1 MENRQINRPH
11 SIAVRGR
18 RPLGDLTSQLNN
30 HTASNSATVGGLKQ
44 GFTIYQ
50 DNPRTKND
58 ENVPQA
64 GSSKRFCNDENA
76 PPRGLGAKPKTVWP
90 EPPPPSMLP
99 SILQREPLASSSPAD
114 HSKFGIIRS
123 ERNNQNEKSI
133 LSPKPID
140 DINIIDPYT
149 LVSRSSAADFKK
161 NNDSISSV
169 TTNEDEDCDSDLE
182 HHDDQEMSSQAD
194 SQQDQEAGQ
203 AINLS
208 LRIHE
213 SLTEEYALDILK
225 NMIGREVNYLPKWNY
240 MTKQPDITFTMRSI
254 LIDWLIEVG
263 EEYKLQTETLFLA
276 VNYIDRFLSYMSVQR
291 AKLQLVGTAC
301 MFIAAKYEE
310 IYPPDVTEF
319 CYITDDTYTKRQVL
333 RMEQLVLGVLNFEC
347 APPTAHWFV
356 NHIAGLAGCTQKA
369 TFLSQYLTELT
380 LIDGEAFMPFSPS
393 IVACASVALSR
404 HTLGLAAW
412 EDHMVAK
419 TKYNVE
425 DFKECLIRL
434 HETFENAP
442 TMAQQAVREKYKNA
456 KYESVSDVTPT
467 PIF

>member
-1 MENRQINRPH
+1 
-11 SIAVRGR
+11 
-18 RPLGDLTSQLNN
+18 
-30 HTASNSATVGGLKQ
+30 
-44 GFTIYQ
+44 
-50 DNPRTKND
+50 
-58 ENVPQA
+58 
-64 GSSKRFCNDENA
+64 
-76 PPRGLGAKPKTVWP
+76 
-90 EPPPPSMLP
+90 
-99 SILQREPLASSSPAD
+99 
-114 HSKFGIIRS
+114 
-123 ERNNQNEKSI
+123 
-133 LSPKPID
+133 
-140 DINIIDPYT
+140 
-149 LVSRSSAADFKK
+149 
-161 NNDSISSV
+161 
-169 TTNEDEDCDSDLE
+169 
-182 HHDDQEMSSQAD
+182 
-194 SQQDQEAGQ
+194 
-203 AINLS
+203 
-208 LRIHE
+208 
-213 SLTEEYALDILK
+213 
-225 NMIGREVNYLPKWNY
+225 

-263 EEYKLQTETLFLA
+263 EEYKLHTETIFLA
-276 VNYIDRFLSYMSVQR
+276 VNYIDRFLSFMSVQR

-369 TFLSQYLTELT
+369 TFLAQYLTELT